1 MGFKRFSLLL
11 TVRLFFL
18 MLSLALLGY
27 LLTVPGFHA
36 ATLLVLSAAI
46 AQSFE
51 LLRFVSRTN
60 QELARFL
67 DAARYADVGQRFNFS
82 SMGSG
87 FAELGDTFTKIL
99 DRFQVERQQQETD
112 LRYLKILVEQ
122 VPGPLISI
130 HSDNRIS
137 LLNNAARRLFG
148 LVQIVSTDDL
158 AQFGENFREE
168 LETLKAG
175 DKRLV
180 TFVSDNMEQRLSLS
194 ATDIIANGKAER
206 LISLVNI
213 KSELDSSQLEAWQ
226 DLVRVLTHEI
236 MNSITPIASLSKTAA
251 DLVTDARGQEE
262 LSVPLG
268 EALED
273 VQDAVDTLARRS
285 EGLMGFVGSYR
296 QLTRLA
302 PPHKSQFRLDAF
314 FEDVKRIATQGWQEK
329 SISLLC
335 TVEPAELDLYA
346 DRNLIEQVL
355 INILQNSEHAL
366 ESTLIGEVS
375 LSASLNKRGHV
386 IIEICDNGPG
396 VPETIGRKIFV
407 PFYTTKRE
415 GSGVGLA
422 LSRQVMIAHEGAI
435 TMINNDGGGARCTLI
450 F

>member
-1 MGFKRFSLLL
+1 
-11 TVRLFFL
+11 

-27 LLTVPGFHA
+27 LVIAPGFHA
-36 ATLLVLSAAI
+36 ATVLILSVAI

-60 QELARFL
+60 QELSRFL

-87 FAELGDTFTKIL
+87 FAELGETFTKIL
-99 DRFQVERQQQETD
+99 DRFQEQRQQQETD

-122 VPGPLISI
+122 VPAPLISI
-130 HSDNRIS
+130 HADNRIS

-158 AQFGENFREE
+158 SQFGENFREE
-168 LETLKAG
+168 LESLRAG

-180 TFVSDNMEQRLSLS
+180 TFISDNMEQRLSLS
-194 ATDIIANGKAER
+194 ATDVSVNAESER

-213 KSELDSSQLEAWQ
+213 KNELDSSQLEAWQ

-251 DLVTDARGQEE
+251 DLVTDVRAQEE
-262 LSVPLG
+262 LSAPLQ
-268 EALED
+268 EALKD
-273 VQDAVDTLARRS
+273 IQDAVDTLARRS
-285 EGLMGFVGSYR
+285 DGLMNFVGSYR

-302 PPHKSQFRLDAF
+302 PPQKSQFRLDAF
-314 FEDVKRIATQGWQEK
+314 FESVKRIATQGWEEK
-329 SISLLC
+329 NISLLC
-335 TVEPAELDLYA
+335 TVAPAELDLYA

-355 INILQNSEHAL
+355 INILQNSEQAL
-366 ESTLIGEVS
+366 EDTVCGRVS
-375 LSASLNKRGHV
+375 LSASMNKRGHV
-386 IIEICDNGPG
+386 IIEISDNGPG
-396 VPETIGRKIFV
+396 VAENIGKKIFV

-422 LSRQVMIAHEGAI
+422 LSRQVMVAHEGAI
-435 TMINNDGGGARCTLI
+435 AMANNDAGGAHCTLI